1 MQARTPIV
9 EVAAAGGQCLG
20 GAGLRA
26 LKGFDVATVPAPQNG
41 TIDLITQPSPD
52 DRLIRLV
59 VIDADSWGRSVL
71 AAQFVAAADIA
82 VVGGLAPGD
91 GTTAAARGLHADV
104 ALLSTGS
111 VDANVL
117 RLIEALHADPGGLKV
132 VLLTDCCDP
141 AAVLAFRGLGANC
154 YLVRADEL
162 DLATAVRVA
171 AGGAVLLSRSAGRV
185 ATTMVVDVVTRHALV
200 ADACLTLL
208 SPQQRTVLALLAQG
222 KTNAA
227 IASDLTI
234 SAATVKF
241 HVSKLL
247 ERLDLSDRGQLI
259 AYAHSHG
266 ISATVRGAASRP
278 RSQDLAAA
286 GARRLPRAPVA

>member
-1 MQARTPIV
+1 
-9 EVAAAGGQCLG
+9 
-20 GAGLRA
+20 
-26 LKGFDVATVPAPQNG
+26 VATVPSPQNG

-71 AAQFVAAADIA
+71 AAQFVPAADIA
-82 VVGGLAPGD
+82 VVGGLPPGD
-91 GTTAAARGLHADV
+91 GTSVAARGLGAQV

-117 RLIEALHADPGGLKV
+117 RLIEQLHADPGGLRV

-162 DLATAVRVA
+162 DLATAVRLAA
-171 AGGAVLLSRSAGRV
+171 AGCVLLSPSAGRV
-185 ATTMVVDVVTRHALV
+185 ATSMVVEVVTRHSLV
-200 ADACLTLL
+200 ADACLALL

-286 GARRLPRAPVA
+286 GDRRLPRAPVARMGAERGVTYPIG

>member
-1 MQARTPIV
+1 M
-9 EVAAAGGQCLG
+9 
-20 GAGLRA
+20 
-26 LKGFDVATVPAPQNG
+26 ATVPSPQNG

-71 AAQFVAAADIA
+71 AAQFVPAADIA
-82 VVGGLAPGD
+82 VVGGLPPGD
-91 GTTAAARGLHADV
+91 GTSVAARGLGAQV

-117 RLIEALHADPGGLKV
+117 RLIEQLHADPGGLRV

-162 DLATAVRVA
+162 DLATAVRLAA
-171 AGGAVLLSRSAGRV
+171 AGCVLLSPSAGRV
-185 ATTMVVDVVTRHALV
+185 ATSMVVEVVTRHSLV
-200 ADACLTLL
+200 ADACLALL

-286 GARRLPRAPVA
+286 GDRRLPRAPVARMGAERGVTYPIG

>member
-1 MQARTPIV
+1 MV
-9 EVAAAGGQCLG
+9 GVAAAGLTVPG
-20 GAGLRA
+20 GGRLVA

-41 TIDLITQPSPD
+41 TIDLTTQPPD

-91 GTTAAARGLHADV
+91 GTPAAARGLHGDV

-162 DLATAVRVA
+162 DLATAVRLAA
-171 AGGAVLLSRSAGRV
+171 AGCVLLSRSAGRV
-185 ATTMVVDVVTRHALV
+185 ATSMVVEVVTRHSLV
-200 ADACLTLL
+200 ADACLALL
-208 SPQQRTVLALLAQG
+208 SPQQRTVLALLALG

-266 ISATVRGAASRP
+266 ISATVRGAPRP
-278 RSQDLAAA
+278 RSQDLVAA
-286 GARRLPRAPVA
+286 GDRRLPPAFSS